1 MNIRIIGNYVGQAL
15 RVEWLFMIPALIL
28 AIVFGEWYSAIGF
41 AVTIIALVLMSFGL
55 SVIKVEERTIY
66 TREGFVIVA
75 LSWISMSIFGA
86 LPFFIS
92 GAIPNYIDCIFETV
106 SGFTTT
112 GASVL
117 RDVEAL
123 PKSLLYW
130 RSFTNWLGGMGAI
143 VFLLAISPKEKTK
156 GSLRILRAESPGP
169 IVGKLVPKI
178 RSTALLLYKIY
189 IALTVLEM
197 IMLVAGGMPV
207 FESVCHSFSTAG
219 TGGFSVKNASIG
231 AYDSDYIQIVIGV
244 FMLLFGINFNV
255 FYLLLIRKVK
265 QALFNQEL
273 RLYLGIA
280 AFSVAAVTI
289 NTLGMFENAGEAL
302 KHSFFQVSSIITTT
316 GFATTD
322 FNLWPEFSKCL
333 LVVLMVFGACAGSTA
348 GGIKMARLLIL
359 LKSFRNTIQ
368 RMIHPR
374 SVKII
379 KIDGEIVEESTVREV
394 TVFMTAYV
402 MIFGASLLAISLDN
416 FDFETT
422 VTSVVAT
429 LNNVGPGLG
438 GVGPTSNFADFS
450 VFSKIILSL
459 NMLIGRL
466 EIFPMLMLVAP
477 SLWKREK

>member
-28 AIVFGEWYSAIGF
+28 SLVFCEWYSVIGF
-41 AVTIIALVLMSFGL
+41 AVTVAALVLVSVGL
-55 SVIKVEERTIY
+55 SRVKVEERTIY

-75 LSWISMSIFGA
+75 LSWISMSLFGA

-112 GASVL
+112 GASIL
-117 RDVEAL
+117 RDVEAM
-123 PKSLLYW
+123 PRSLLYW

-197 IMLVAGGMPV
+197 IMLIAGGMPV
-207 FESVCHSFSTAG
+207 FESVCHAFSTAG

-255 FYLLLIRKVK
+255 FYLLLIRKIK

-280 AFSVAAVTI
+280 AFSTAAITI
-289 NTLGMFENAGEAL
+289 NTLSMFDNVGEAL
-302 KHSFFQVSSIITTT
+302 KHGFFQVSSIMTTT

-322 FNLWPEFSKCL
+322 FNNFIGC
-333 LVVLMVFGACAGSTA
+333 F
-348 GGIKMARLLIL
+348 
-359 LKSFRNTIQ
+359 
-368 RMIHPR
+368 
-374 SVKII
+374 
-379 KIDGEIVEESTVREV
+379 ESP
-394 TVFMTAYV
+394 
-402 MIFGASLLAISLDN
+402 
-416 FDFETT
+416 FE
-422 VTSVVAT
+422 
-429 LNNVGPGLG
+429 
-438 GVGPTSNFADFS
+438 
-450 VFSKIILSL
+450 
-459 NMLIGRL
+459 
-466 EIFPMLMLVAP
+466 
-477 SLWKREK
+477 

>member
-28 AIVFGEWYSAIGF
+28 SLVFCEWYSAIGF
-41 AVTIIALVLMSFGL
+41 AVTVAALVLVSVGL
-55 SVIKVEERTIY
+55 SRVKVEERTIY

-75 LSWISMSIFGA
+75 LSWISMSLFGA
-86 LPFFIS
+86 LPFFII

-112 GASVL
+112 GASIL
-117 RDVEAL
+117 RDVEAM
-123 PKSLLYW
+123 PRSLLYW

-197 IMLVAGGMPV
+197 IMLIAGGMPV
-207 FESVCHSFSTAG
+207 FESVCHAFSTAG

-255 FYLLLIRKVK
+255 FYLLLIRKIK

-280 AFSVAAVTI
+280 AFSTAAITI
-289 NTLGMFENAGEAL
+289 NTLSMFDNVGEAL
-302 KHSFFQVSSIITTT
+302 KHGFFQVSSIMTTT

-333 LVVLMVFGACAGSTA
+333 LVVLMILGACAGSTA

-379 KIDGEIVEESTVREV
+379 KIDGEVTEESTVREV

-402 MIFGASLLAISLDN
+402 MIFGASILAVSLDN

-422 VTSVVAT
+422 ATAVVAT
-429 LNNVGPGLG
+429 LNNIGPGLG
-438 GVGPTSNFADFS
+438 QVGPTGNFADFS
-450 VFSKIILSL
+450 IFSKIVLSL
-459 NMLIGRL
+459 DMLIGRL
-466 EIFPMLMLVAP
+466 EIFPMLMLAAP
-477 SLWKREK
+477 SMWKREK

>member
-41 AVTIIALVLMSFGL
+41 AVTIIALVLVSFGL

-289 NTLGMFENAGEAL
+289 NTLGMFKNAGEAL
-302 KHSFFQVSSIITTT
+302 KHSFFQVSSIMTTT

-333 LVVLMVFGACAGSTA
+333 LVVLMVLGACAGSTA

>member
-28 AIVFGEWYSAIGF
+28 SLVFGEWYSAIGF
-41 AVTIIALVLMSFGL
+41 GVTVAALVLVSVGL
-55 SVIKVEERTIY
+55 SKVRVEERTIY

-75 LSWISMSIFGA
+75 LSWISMSLFGA

-112 GASVL
+112 GASIL
-117 RDVEAL
+117 RDVEAM
-123 PKSLLYW
+123 PRSLLYW

-189 IALTVLEM
+189 IVLTVLEM
-197 IMLVAGGMPV
+197 IMLIAGGMPV

-219 TGGFSVKNASIG
+219 TGGFSVKNASIAG
-231 AYDSDYIQIVIGV
+231 YSDYIQIVIGV

-255 FYLLLIRKVK
+255 FYLLLIRKIK

-289 NTLGMFENAGEAL
+289 NTLSMFKNAGEAL

-316 GFATTD
+316 GFTTTD

-333 LVVLMVFGACAGSTA
+333 LVVLMVLGACAGSTA

-379 KIDGEIVEESTVREV
+379 KIDGEVTEESTVREV

-402 MIFGASLLAISLDN
+402 IIFGASILAISLDN
-416 FDFETT
+416 FGFDTT
-422 VTSVVAT
+422 VTAVAAT
-429 LNNVGPGLG
+429 LNNIGPGLG
-438 GVGPTSNFADFS
+438 QVGPTGNFADFS
-450 VFSKIILSL
+450 IFSKIVLSL
-459 NMLIGRL
+459 DMLIGRL
-466 EIFPMLMLVAP
+466 EIFPMLMLAAP
-477 SLWKREK
+477 STWKREK

>member
-28 AIVFGEWYSAIGF
+28 SLVFCEWYSAIGF
-41 AVTIIALVLMSFGL
+41 AVTVAALVLVSVGL
-55 SVIKVEERTIY
+55 SRVKVEERTIY

-75 LSWISMSIFGA
+75 LSWISMSLFGA

-112 GASVL
+112 GASIL
-117 RDVEAL
+117 RDVEAM
-123 PKSLLYW
+123 PRSLLYW

-197 IMLVAGGMPV
+197 IMLIAGGMPV
-207 FESVCHSFSTAG
+207 FESVCHAFSTAG

-255 FYLLLIRKVK
+255 FYLLLIRKIK

-280 AFSVAAVTI
+280 AFSTAAITI
-289 NTLGMFENAGEAL
+289 NTLSMFDNVGEAL
-302 KHSFFQVSSIITTT
+302 KHGFFQVSSIMTTT

-333 LVVLMVFGACAGSTA
+333 LVVLMILGACAGSTA

-379 KIDGEIVEESTVREV
+379 KIDGEVTEESTVREV

-402 MIFGASLLAISLDN
+402 MIFGASILAVSLDN

-422 VTSVVAT
+422 ATAVVAT
-429 LNNVGPGLG
+429 LNNIGPGLG
-438 GVGPTSNFADFS
+438 QVGPTGNFADFS
-450 VFSKIILSL
+450 IFSKIVLSL
-459 NMLIGRL
+459 DMLIGRL
-466 EIFPMLMLVAP
+466 EIFPMLMLAAP
-477 SLWKREK
+477 SMWKREK